1 MRDSSIGLRNRLA
14 NCDWDG
20 KFLSPMNM
28 DLAGITVF
36 VTIAEAGSFRAA
48 SERLGVTR
56 SAVSQSIRRLEE
68 RMGVALVQRTTRSIH
83 LTEAGERLY
92 QSVRPALDDLGAAM
106 EAVGEMRER
115 PSGMLRVT
123 VSSIAERFLSGSLL
137 AGFLASYPDIR
148 LDITVSDEEFD
159 IVAEGF
165 DAGVRLGEVIEQDMI
180 AIPVS
185 DEQRQMV
192 VGSPDYVAQRG
203 APGHPR
209 DLAAHHCIGWRPNP
223 QVAPYRWEF
232 TESGHDFDVA
242 VSPRVTTNDM
252 RLMIQLAC
260 AGAGLTFGM
269 EETFRPYIAQ
279 AQLIP
284 LLEEFCPPF
293 PGFYLYYPSRRNVPL
308 KLRVLI
314 DYLRRRRW
322 EA

>member
-1 MRDSSIGLRNRLA
+1 
-14 NCDWDG
+14 
-20 KFLSPMNM
+20 MNT

-36 VTIAEAGSFRAA
+36 VTVAEERSFRAA

-68 RMGVALVQRTTRSIH
+68 RMGIALVQRTTRSVH

-92 QSVRPALDDLGAAM
+92 QAVRPALEDVSTAM
-106 EAVGEMRER
+106 EAVGEMRAQ

-123 VSSIAERFLSGSLL
+123 VSSIAETFLSGSML
-137 AGFLASYPDIR
+137 AGFLAAYPDIR

-165 DAGVRLGEVIEQDMI
+165 AAGVRLGEVIEQDMI

-185 DEQRQMV
+185 AEQRQLV
-192 VGSPDYVAQRG
+192 VGSPDYVARRG
-203 APGHPR
+203 APTHPR
-209 DLAAHHCIGWRPNP
+209 DLPGHHCIGWRPSP

-232 TESGHDFDVA
+232 TENGRDFDVA
-242 VSPRVTTNDM
+242 VNPRVTTNDM
-252 RLMIQLAC
+252 RVMIRLAC

-269 EETFRPYIAQ
+269 EETFRPYIAR
-279 AQLIP
+279 AELVP

-293 PGFYLYYPSRRNVPL
+293 PGFYLYYPNRRNVPL

-314 DYLRRRRW
+314 DYLRQRRRGSRFTR
-322 EA
+322 

>member
-1 MRDSSIGLRNRLA
+1 
-14 NCDWDG
+14 
-20 KFLSPMNM
+20 MNT

-36 VTIAEAGSFRAA
+36 VTVAEARSFRAA

-56 SAVSQSIRRLEE
+56 SAVSQAIRRLEE
-68 RMGVALVQRTTRSIH
+68 RMGVALIQRTTRSVH

-106 EAVGEMRER
+106 EAVGELRDQ

-123 VSSIAERFLSGSLL
+123 VSSIAERFLSGPLL
-137 AGFLASYPDIR
+137 AGFLAAYPDIR

-159 IVAEGF
+159 IVAEGL

-192 VGSPDYVAQRG
+192 VGSPDYMARHG
-203 APGHPR
+203 APAHPR
-209 DLAAHHCIGWRPNP
+209 DLSAHPCIGWRPSP

-232 TESGHDFDVA
+232 TENGHDFDVA
-242 VSPRVTTNDM
+242 VNPRVTTNDM
-252 RLMIQLAC
+252 RVMIRLAC

-269 EETFRPYIAQ
+269 EETFRPYIAR
-279 AQLIP
+279 AELVP

-293 PGFYLYYPSRRNVPL
+293 PGFYLYYPTRRNVPL

-314 DYLRRRRW
+314 DYLRRQRRNQDPH
-322 EA
+322 AD

>member
-1 MRDSSIGLRNRLA
+1 
-14 NCDWDG
+14 
-20 KFLSPMNM
+20 MNT

-36 VTIAEAGSFRAA
+36 VTVAEERSFRAA

-56 SAVSQSIRRLEE
+56 SAVSQAIRRLEE
-68 RMGVALVQRTTRSIH
+68 RMGIALVQRTTRSVH

-92 QSVRPALDDLGAAM
+92 QAVRPALEDVSTAM
-106 EAVGEMRER
+106 EAVGEMRAQ

-123 VSSIAERFLSGSLL
+123 VSSIAETFLSGSML
-137 AGFLASYPDIR
+137 AGFLAAYPDIR

-185 DEQRQMV
+185 AEQRQLV
-192 VGSPDYVAQRG
+192 VGSPDYVARRG
-203 APGHPR
+203 APTHPR
-209 DLAAHHCIGWRPNP
+209 DLPGHHCIGWRPSP

-232 TESGHDFDVA
+232 TENGRDFDVA
-242 VSPRVTTNDM
+242 VNPRVTTNDM
-252 RLMIQLAC
+252 RVMIRLAC

-269 EETFRPYIAQ
+269 EETFRPYIAR
-279 AQLIP
+279 AELVP

-293 PGFYLYYPSRRNVPL
+293 PGFYLYYPNRRNVPL

-314 DYLRRRRW
+314 DYLRQRRRGSRFTG
-322 EA
+322 

>member
-1 MRDSSIGLRNRLA
+1 
-14 NCDWDG
+14 
-20 KFLSPMNM
+20 MNM

-36 VTIAEAGSFRAA
+36 VTVAEARSFRAA

-56 SAVSQSIRRLEE
+56 SAVSQAIRRLEE
-68 RMGVALVQRTTRSIH
+68 RMGVALVQRTTRSVH

-92 QSVRPALDDLGAAM
+92 QSVRPALDDLGAAL

-115 PSGMLRVT
+115 PSGMLRIT

-148 LDITVSDEEFD
+148 LDIAVSDEEFD

-180 AIPVS
+180 ALPVS

-203 APGHPR
+203 TPSHPR
-209 DLAAHHCIGWRPNP
+209 DLSAHHCIGWRPSP

-232 TESGHDFDVA
+232 TENGHDFDVA
-242 VSPRVTTNDM
+242 VNPRVTTNDM
-252 RLMIQLAC
+252 RVMIRLAC

-269 EETFRPYIAQ
+269 EETFRPYIDRAE
-279 AQLIP
+279 LVP

-293 PGFYLYYPSRRNVPL
+293 PGFHLYYPSRRNVPL

>member
-1 MRDSSIGLRNRLA
+1 
-14 NCDWDG
+14 
-20 KFLSPMNM
+20 MNT

-36 VTIAEAGSFRAA
+36 VAVAEARSFRAA
-48 SERLGVTR
+48 SERLDVTR
-56 SAVSQSIRRLEE
+56 SAVSQAIRRLEE
-68 RMGVALVQRTTRSIH
+68 RMGVALIQRTTRSLH

-106 EAVGEMRER
+106 EAVGEMRGQ
-115 PSGMLRVT
+115 PSGMLRIT

-137 AGFLASYPDIR
+137 AGFLAAYPDIR
-148 LDITVSDEEFD
+148 LDITVTDEEFD

-203 APGHPR
+203 VPAHPR
-209 DLAAHHCIGWRPNP
+209 DLSAHHCIGWRPNP

-232 TESGHDFDVA
+232 TEDGHDFDVA
-242 VSPRVTTNDM
+242 VNPRVTTNDM
-252 RLMIQLAC
+252 RVMVRLAC
-260 AGAGLTFGM
+260 TGAGLTFGM
-269 EETFRPYIAQ
+269 EETFRPYITRSE
-279 AQLIP
+279 LVP

-293 PGFYLYYPSRRNVPL
+293 PGFYLYYPTRRNVPL
-308 KLRVLI
+308 KMRVLI
-314 DYLRRRRW
+314 DYLRQRRR